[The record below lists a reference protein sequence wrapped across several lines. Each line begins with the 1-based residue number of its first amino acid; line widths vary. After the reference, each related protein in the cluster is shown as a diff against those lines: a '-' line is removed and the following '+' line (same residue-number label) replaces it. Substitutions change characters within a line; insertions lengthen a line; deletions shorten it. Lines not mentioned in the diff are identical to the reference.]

1 MSAPIEP
8 TLIIL
13 LGPTGVGKTDLGIAL
28 AQRLACPVVSA
39 DSRQIF
45 RELPVG
51 TAAPTAEELGKVE
64 HWFIG
69 NKSVEEDYN
78 AGQYEAEVLPMI
90 TGYLASHEALLMVG
104 GSMMYID
111 AVCKGFDYLPQ
122 VPQTVRQQVRNDYEA
137 KGLEWLQSE
146 LMRLDPD
153 YCRQV
158 DLQNPQR
165 LMHAVEISLV
175 AGKPYSAFRTGTA
188 KKRPFRI
195 LKVGLQRDRAELY
208 ERINRRVAQMMAQG
222 LLQEAEKV
230 YPYRHKNSLNTV
242 GYKEL
247 FAYIDGKCTLDEAV
261 DKIRQNSRHY
271 AKRQLTWFRQ
281 DTEIHWFDAGNV
293 TVDDIIQL
301 YESSK

>member
-13 LGPTGVGKTDLGIAL
+13 LGPTGVGKTDLSIAL

-45 RELPVG
+45 RELPIG
-51 TAAPTAEELGKVE
+51 TAAPTVEELGKVE

-90 TGYLASHEALLMVG
+90 TGYLASHEALLIVG

-208 ERINRRVAQMMAQG
+208 KRINRRVAQMMAQG

>member
-13 LGPTGVGKTDLGIAL
+13 LGPTGVGKTDLSIAL
-28 AQRLACPVVSA
+28 AQWLACPVVSA

-90 TGYLASHEALLMVG
+90 TGYLVSHEALLMVG

-122 VPQTVRQQVRNDYEA
+122 VPQTVREQVRNDYEM

-208 ERINRRVAQMMAQG
+208 ERINRRVTQMMAQG

>member
-13 LGPTGVGKTDLGIAL
+13 LGPTGVGKTDLSIAL

-51 TAAPTAEELGKVE
+51 TAAPTAEEQQQVE

-69 NKSVEEDYN
+69 NKSVIDDYN

-90 TGYLASHEALLMVG
+90 TDYLSSHEALLMVG

-111 AVCKGFDYLPQ
+111 AVCKGFDDLPQ
-122 VPQTVRQQVRNDYEA
+122 VPQTVRQQVRNNYEA

-195 LKVGLQRDRAELY
+195 LKVGLQRDRVELY
-208 ERINRRVAQMMAQG
+208 ERINRRVTQMMAQG

>member
-13 LGPTGVGKTDLGIAL
+13 LGPTGVGKTDLSIAL
-28 AQRLACPVVSA
+28 AQRLACPILSA

-51 TAAPTAEELGKVE
+51 TAAPTVEELGKVE

-146 LMRLDPD
+146 LVRLDPD

-208 ERINRRVAQMMAQG
+208 ERINRRVTQMMAQG

>member
-13 LGPTGVGKTDLGIAL
+13 LGPTGVGKTDLSIAL

-45 RELPVG
+45 RELPIG

-90 TGYLASHEALLMVG
+90 AGYLASHEALLMVG

-208 ERINRRVAQMMAQG
+208 ERINRRVTQMMAQG

>member
-13 LGPTGVGKTDLGIAL
+13 LGPTGVGKTDLSIAL

-122 VPQTVRQQVRNDYEA
+122 VPQTVRQQVRNNYEA

>member
-13 LGPTGVGKTDLGIAL
+13 LGPTGVGKTDLSIAL

-111 AVCKGFDYLPQ
+111 AVCKGFDDLPQ
-122 VPQTVRQQVRNDYEA
+122 VPQTVRQQVRNNYEA

>member
-90 TGYLASHEALLMVG
+90 AGYLASHEALLMVG

-208 ERINRRVAQMMAQG
+208 ERINRRVTQMMAQG

-247 FAYIDGKCTLDEAV
+247 FTYIDGKCTLDEAV

>member
-13 LGPTGVGKTDLGIAL
+13 LGPTGVGKTDLSIAL

-122 VPQTVRQQVRNDYEA
+122 VPQTVRQQVRNNYEA

-208 ERINRRVAQMMAQG
+208 ERINRRVTQMMAQG

>member
-122 VPQTVRQQVRNDYEA
+122 VPQTVRQQVRNNYEA

>member
-146 LMRLDPD
+146 LMRLDSD

-175 AGKPYSAFRTGTA
+175 AGKPYSVFRTGTA

-208 ERINRRVAQMMAQG
+208 ERINRRVTQMMAQG

>member
-13 LGPTGVGKTDLGIAL
+13 LGPTGVGKTDLSIAL

-51 TAAPTAEELGKVE
+51 TAAPTVEELGKVE

-122 VPQTVRQQVRNDYEA
+122 VPQTVRQQVRNNYEA

-208 ERINRRVAQMMAQG
+208 ERINRRVTQMMAQG

-242 GYKEL
+242 GYKEF

>member
-13 LGPTGVGKTDLGIAL
+13 LGPTGVGKTDLSIAL

-208 ERINRRVAQMMAQG
+208 ERINRRVTQMMAQG

>member
-13 LGPTGVGKTDLGIAL
+13 LGPTGVGKTDLSIAL

-45 RELPVG
+45 RELPIG
-51 TAAPTAEELGKVE
+51 TAAPTVEELGKVE

-122 VPQTVRQQVRNDYEA
+122 VPQTVRQQVRNNYEA

-208 ERINRRVAQMMAQG
+208 ERINRRVTQMMAQG

>member
-13 LGPTGVGKTDLGIAL
+13 LGPTGVGKTDLSIAL

-51 TAAPTAEELGKVE
+51 TAAPTVEELGKVE

-122 VPQTVRQQVRNDYEA
+122 VPQTVRQQVRNNYEA

-208 ERINRRVAQMMAQG
+208 ERINRRVTQMMAQG

>member
-208 ERINRRVAQMMAQG
+208 ERINRRVTQMMAQG

>member
-13 LGPTGVGKTDLGIAL
+13 LGPTGVGKTDLSIAL

-45 RELPVG
+45 RELPIG

-122 VPQTVRQQVRNDYEA
+122 VPQTVRQQVRNNYEA

-208 ERINRRVAQMMAQG
+208 ERINRRVTQMMAQG

>member
-13 LGPTGVGKTDLGIAL
+13 LGPTGVGKTDLSIAL

-45 RELPVG
+45 RELPIG

-122 VPQTVRQQVRNDYEA
+122 VPQTVRQQVRNNYEA

-222 LLQEAEKV
+222 WLQEAEKV

>member
-13 LGPTGVGKTDLGIAL
+13 LGPTGVGKTDLSIAL

-45 RELPVG
+45 RELPIG

-90 TGYLASHEALLMVG
+90 AGYLASHEALLMVG

-188 KKRPFRI
+188 KKRPFRS

-208 ERINRRVAQMMAQG
+208 ERINRRVTQMMAQG

>member
-13 LGPTGVGKTDLGIAL
+13 LGPTGVGKTDLSVAL

-208 ERINRRVAQMMAQG
+208 ERINRRVTQMMAQG